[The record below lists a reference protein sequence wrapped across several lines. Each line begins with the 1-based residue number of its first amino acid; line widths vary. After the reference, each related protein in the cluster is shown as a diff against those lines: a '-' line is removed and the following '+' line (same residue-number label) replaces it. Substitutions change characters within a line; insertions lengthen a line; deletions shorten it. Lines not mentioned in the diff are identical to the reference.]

1 MPQRRRSDMAA
12 QVAHADVLTI
22 LSAWV
27 VVDGAMFVSCSN
39 RQLAERVA
47 VLLDRHGLVDV
58 PDDLGALA

>member
-1 MPQRRRSDMAA
+1 MAV

-27 VVDGAMFVSCSN
+27 AIDGAMFVACSH
-39 RQLAERVA
+39 RSLAERIA
-47 VLLDRHGLVDV
+47 VLIERHGLVDV